1 MFMNQEAL
9 QQFVQLF
16 TLTDTAA
23 AQRVSERLQLV
34 LQSPEMY
41 QDQFAEELEERGIV
55 APLPTQEL
63 RDVALIDALL
73 AEDLVWESDWK
84 DTAPDIAEGLNE
96 VLAQQKRDARLK
108 TTALVGRREPGPEQL
123 DTVQDALEQL
133 GLALVLFTLDSDS
146 YPLSVV
152 ADAQAEQARELARE
166 LGFGVT
172 VY

>member
-1 MFMNQEAL
+1 MKQDAL

-23 AQRVSERLQLV
+23 TQRVIERLQLV
-34 LQSPEMY
+34 LENPGAY
-41 QDQFAEELEERGIV
+41 QEQFEEELEERGIV
-55 APLPTQEL
+55 AELPAQEL

-84 DTAPDIAEGLNE
+84 DLAADIAEGLNE
-96 VLAQQKRDARLK
+96 ILNQQKRDVQLK
-108 TTALVGRREPGPEQL
+108 PTALLGRREPGPEQL

-133 GLALVLFTLDSDS
+133 GLALVLLTLDSDS
-146 YPLSVV
+146 YPLSLV
-152 ADAQAEQARELARE
+152 ADAQAEQARELAKE
-166 LGFGVT
+166 LGFGLT